1 MPSGIGPLNLLLSS
15 VSHSNDVKLQF
26 LRYDHGTTL
35 DTDSTY
41 GGHWLQMMRSHRRWQ
56 RVADSIQIDGFLP
69 RIFLGVEYHSNYSYI
84 LHNEGDPLKDS
95 VDVLGFGHIATKKTR
110 NKHYIKLAAR
120 LHPDSVS
127 ANFPWIEDA
136 LREDASTFLKEEREN
151 FLKKIEN
158 SSKCVNSAQDEM
170 SNMSDKEFVKIRKVK
185 DEEIEDLDFKSFEMT
200 QGYDFKLTNA
210 KQHRAIATDMVN
222 AIIQEHI
229 VETPDG
235 EMFEWTYKRGVRYLC
250 PDYTKPICTFM
261 DGKELRNKEAFGLFL
276 KERVVDLTKNYDDPT
291 IDKNNFFAVYAPD
304 WQRHLES
311 PEGRAFFREM
321 KVQFSVIPAKALFPD
336 LRSNN
341 GGRKFNREFVAFSN
355 AYFNVD
361 TLTFMTKAEF
371 ESSGCIAAINH
382 IDHEVPA
389 NILRDP
395 SILKSHVFFHSVKHT
410 IPVYLSLFEK
420 DSHAQVQLA
429 LLGALYFPRSESYH
443 RYEISSHVV
452 GSASCGKSEE
462 QDCTRILMNKENC
475 HVASYQQISSSNS
488 FADSQLQQQSVGKEL
503 MLIDELPDH
512 GSISAS
518 SYKNWVSQKSSV
530 NANVKNQQRLTKGTI
545 SMGVMYSGNKTLEF
559 SKDGVGPNK
568 SWPDMGCLR
577 RILIRNKL
585 LDPKPYEYMKNVI
598 PSEVIEEKEVL

>member
-1 MPSGIGPLNLLLSS
+1 
-15 VSHSNDVKLQF
+15 
-26 LRYDHGTTL
+26 
-35 DTDSTY
+35 
-41 GGHWLQMMRSHRRWQ
+41 MMRSHRRWQ

-291 IDKNNFFAVYAPD
+291 IDKNNFFC
-304 WQRHLES
+304 
-311 PEGRAFFREM
+311 
-321 KVQFSVIPAKALFPD
+321 
-336 LRSNN
+336 
-341 GGRKFNREFVAFSN
+341 
-355 AYFNVD
+355 
-361 TLTFMTKAEF
+361 
-371 ESSGCIAAINH
+371 CIR
-382 IDHEVPA
+382 P
-389 NILRDP
+389 
-395 SILKSHVFFHSVKHT
+395 
-410 IPVYLSLFEK
+410 
-420 DSHAQVQLA
+420 
-429 LLGALYFPRSESYH
+429 
-443 RYEISSHVV
+443 
-452 GSASCGKSEE
+452 
-462 QDCTRILMNKENC
+462 
-475 HVASYQQISSSNS
+475 
-488 FADSQLQQQSVGKEL
+488 
-503 MLIDELPDH
+503 
-512 GSISAS
+512 
-518 SYKNWVSQKSSV
+518 
-530 NANVKNQQRLTKGTI
+530 
-545 SMGVMYSGNKTLEF
+545 
-559 SKDGVGPNK
+559 
-568 SWPDMGCLR
+568 
-577 RILIRNKL
+577 
-585 LDPKPYEYMKNVI
+585 
-598 PSEVIEEKEVL
+598 